1 MTHPNIELMQRYSA
15 ALTAGK
21 AVEVLPFYAEDL
33 VLHIPGRSPHAG
45 TFRGQDAVLAYY
57 TRVFRDTDGNFQ
69 PLGVDDIL
77 ASDTHAASLV
87 RWKVE
92 RDGRSL
98 LIDRVVVYRIEDGKI
113 AEIWVH
119 DWDQYA
125 YDELFADASSSADGA
140 APSVDRRRSAP
151 SAR

>member
-1 MTHPNIELMQRYSA
+1 MTHPNVDLIQRYSA

-21 AVEVLPFYAEDL
+21 AADALPFYTEDL

-57 TRVFRDTDGNFQ
+57 TRLFRDTDGRFT

-77 ASDTHAASLV
+77 ASDSHAASLV

-92 RDGRSL
+92 RNGREL
-98 LIDRVVVYRIEDGKI
+98 EIDRVVIYRIEDGRI
-113 AEIWVH
+113 AEIWVR

-125 YDELFADASSSADGA
+125 YDELFEDATAEPVAG
-140 APSVDRRRSAP
+140 VG
-151 SAR
+151 

>member
-1 MTHPNIELMQRYSA
+1 MTHPNIEFMRRYSE

-21 AVEVLPFYAEDL
+21 AAHVLPFFADDL

-45 TFRGQDAVLAYY
+45 TFRGKDAVLAYY
-57 TRVFRDTDGNFQ
+57 TRLFRDTDGRFQ

-87 RWKVE
+87 RWRVE
-92 RDGRSL
+92 RDGRVL
-98 LIDRVVVYRIEDGKI
+98 EIDRVVVYRIEDEKI
-113 AEIWVH
+113 AEIWVR

-125 YDELFADASSSADGA
+125 YDELFAGA
-140 APSVDRRRSAP
+140 AADAPPSRPVAE
-151 SAR
+151 AT

>member
-1 MTHPNIELMQRYSA
+1 MTHPNIEFMQRYSA

-21 AVEVLPFYAEDL
+21 AAEVLPYYADDL

-57 TRVFRDTDGNFQ
+57 TRVFRDTDGKFE

-92 RDGRSL
+92 RNGRSI
-98 LIDRVVVYRIEDGKI
+98 LIDRVVVYRIEDEKI
-113 AEIWVH
+113 SEIWVR

-125 YDELFADASSSADGA
+125 YDELFGDASPA
-140 APSVDRRRSAP
+140 AEGTDA
-151 SAR
+151 

>member
-1 MTHPNIELMQRYSA
+1 MTHPNIELMRRYSA

-21 AVEVLPFYAEDL
+21 AADALPFYAEDL

-45 TFRGQDAVLAYY
+45 TFHGQDAVLAYY
-57 TRVFRDTDGNFQ
+57 TRIFRDTDGKFQ

-87 RWKVE
+87 RWRVE
-92 RDGRSL
+92 RDGHAIE
-98 LIDRVVVYRIEDGKI
+98 IDRVVIYRIVDERI
-113 AEIWVH
+113 AEIWVR

-125 YDELFADASSSADGA
+125 YDELFATARDGEPAPGGADPA
-140 APSVDRRRSAP
+140 
-151 SAR
+151 

>member
-1 MTHPNIELMQRYSA
+1 MTHPNIDLIQRYSA

-21 AVEVLPFYAEDL
+21 AADALPFYTEDL

-57 TRVFRDTDGNFQ
+57 TRLFRDTDGRFT

-92 RDGRSL
+92 RNGREL
-98 LIDRVVVYRIEDGKI
+98 EIDRVVIYRIEDGRI
-113 AEIWVH
+113 AEIWVR

-125 YDELFADASSSADGA
+125 YDELFEDATAEPVAG
-140 APSVDRRRSAP
+140 VG
-151 SAR
+151 